1 MPVRDYARI
10 LKFRENNYDEFF
22 ELLLE
27 ELIRFSNEDEKL
39 LTELISHLDQT
50 EIKDDVRLVL
60 RIDGAGNIR
69 MCNPS
74 RPTDHPEACH

>member
-1 MPVRDYARI
+1 MPVRDYERI
-10 LKFRENNYDEFF
+10 LKFRENNYDEFL

-39 LTELISHLDQT
+39 LTELIAHLEQT

-60 RIDGAGNIR
+60 QKMRDDKINQILNER
-69 MCNPS
+69 S
-74 RPTDHPEACH
+74 

>member
-60 RIDGAGNIR
+60 QKIR
-69 MCNPS
+69 DDKINQILDERS
-74 RPTDHPEACH
+74 

>member
-27 ELIRFSNEDEKL
+27 ELIRVSNEDEKL

-60 RIDGAGNIR
+60 QKIR
-69 MCNPS
+69 DDKINQILDERS
-74 RPTDHPEACH
+74 

>member
-27 ELIRFSNEDEKL
+27 ELIRFTKEDEKL

-60 RIDGAGNIR
+60 QKIR
-69 MCNPS
+69 DDKINQILDERS
-74 RPTDHPEACH
+74 

>member
-1 MPVRDYARI
+1 MPVRDYERI
-10 LKFRENNYDEFF
+10 LKFRENNYDEFL

-39 LTELISHLDQT
+39 LTELIAQLEQT

-60 RIDGAGNIR
+60 QKMRDDKINQILNEG
-69 MCNPS
+69 S
-74 RPTDHPEACH
+74 

>member
-1 MPVRDYARI
+1 MPVRDYERI
-10 LKFRENNYDEFF
+10 LKFRENNYDEFL

-39 LTELISHLDQT
+39 LTELISQLEQT

-60 RIDGAGNIR
+60 QKMRDDKINQILNER
-69 MCNPS
+69 S
-74 RPTDHPEACH
+74 

>member
-50 EIKDDVRLVL
+50 EIKDDVILVL
-60 RIDGAGNIR
+60 QKIR
-69 MCNPS
+69 DDKINQILDERS
-74 RPTDHPEACH
+74 

>member
-1 MPVRDYARI
+1 MPVRDYERI
-10 LKFRENNYDEFF
+10 LKFRENNYDEFL

-39 LTELISHLDQT
+39 LTELIAQLEQT

-60 RIDGAGNIR
+60 QKMRDDKINQILNER
-69 MCNPS
+69 S
-74 RPTDHPEACH
+74 